1 LGIDFLDIFPIPE
14 PKRVLYLGAELS
26 EAALR
31 ERLLKM
37 EDALPKHI
45 DSLVVY
51 VDHSLNL
58 DSTLGSGYKKIEGC
72 IEEYG
77 IEVVMIDPLYQFTS
91 ADETRMKETQSF
103 RKTLDTL
110 INRHDVSVV
119 LIHHSTKEAY
129 SSYGHQYSRGID
141 EMRGAGWAQ
150 WVDSVLKL
158 GINRQDDTK
167 QILFDK
173 LRHAPR
179 RPPVKVQFNPETFSF
194 DAIDLTPEDK
204 LIQVL
209 WKNGGQMSTTD
220 LKAKVQGYPGLKHVN
235 RTVAAME
242 EKGQVRTRK
251 STKEEY
257 NKPGAKPDMVELIN

>member
-1 LGIDFLDIFPIPE
+1 
-14 PKRVLYLGAELS
+14 
-26 EAALR
+26 
-31 ERLLKM
+31 
-37 EDALPKHI
+37 
-45 DSLVVY
+45 
-51 VDHSLNL
+51 
-58 DSTLGSGYKKIEGC
+58 
-72 IEEYG
+72 
-77 IEVVMIDPLYQFTS
+77 
-91 ADETRMKETQSF
+91 
-103 RKTLDTL
+103 
-110 INRHDVSVV
+110 
-119 LIHHSTKEAY
+119 
-129 SSYGHQYSRGID
+129 
-141 EMRGAGWAQ
+141 MRGAGWAQ

-179 RPPVKVQFNPETFSF
+179 RPPVKVEFNPETFSF

-209 WKNGGQMSTTD
+209 WRNSGQMSTTD

-235 RTVAAME
+235 RTVATME

-257 NKPGAKPDMVELIN
+257 NKPGAKPDMVESIN